1 MRRLGDLERRLS
13 HFVFFGCTQDGRNSF
28 NDADFMN
35 FDHLSTVGRDKLT
48 RLVEQARIEGEGLV
62 KRRTAVR
69 KIEYKRVKFGGATCP
84 IQMGALAP
92 NTYAIEPFK
101 KSRSGPIKTDVSSST
116 KHPIFLGCLQGLHHS
131 YAQRR

>member
-1 MRRLGDLERRLS
+1 MGRFLFASRRFEAFEKCRPADSRGLKVMLVIPPMHYVTDNTTLADDDGTPDPDYDDLMRRLGDLERRLS
-13 HFVFFGCTQDGRNSF
+13 HFVFLDAHRDGRNSF

-69 KIEYKRVKFGGATCP
+69 KS
-84 IQMGALAP
+84 
-92 NTYAIEPFK
+92 NTNA
-101 KSRSGPIKTDVSSST
+101 
-116 KHPIFLGCLQGLHHS
+116 
-131 YAQRR
+131 